1 MPFARTSAAA
11 QPSPTP
17 PTPPATG
24 NPPPPPA
31 PSPAAAEPRYYVAIG
46 GQSVLMPKSE
56 AQAQNP
62 NLPCMTEDQKSGW
75 QTVAVLLPMANPMR
89 TSNPPA
95 AGGFAGR
102 AGQPQAQQ
110 GGTPANL
117 YAGVENAEVYRK
129 GALFTEGEYIARVA
143 RAEYIQGRQ
152 KNMVLIE
159 LEIITSSYDAT
170 IPATQGALREGV
182 HATAFIIKND
192 NFLSNIKEVV
202 LACSGFDA
210 VGNWRKEDDVVTAEE
225 CNALT
230 APEQAFAGALVY
242 LEAKMTKTRAGA
254 DYTRVNWWPC
264 PVHPAKD
271 AAGQP
276 NPQAGQPDHTKLAL
290 VRG

>member
-1 MPFARTSAAA
+1 MAFPRTSAAA

-17 PTPPATG
+17 PTPPAMG

-89 TSNPPA
+89 TSTPPA

-102 AGQPQAQQ
+102 AGQAQASTYQQ
-110 GGTPANL
+110 GGVPANL
-117 YAGVENAEVYRK
+117 YAGVENAQVTRR
-129 GALFTEGEYIARVA
+129 GANFTEGQYVA
-143 RAEYIQGRQ
+143 KLGSAEYKQGRQ
-152 KNMVLIE
+152 KSYVILE
-159 LEIITSSYDAT
+159 LEIITSSYDQT
-170 IPATQGALREGV
+170 IPATQGALREGQ
-182 HATAFIIKND
+182 HATIFIALNDSFKN
-192 NFLSNIKEVV
+192 NIKEIV

-210 VGNWRKEDDVVTAEE
+210 EGNWRDENDVVTAQE
-225 CNALT
+225 CDALT
-230 APEQAFAGALVY
+230 SPEQAYAGAMVY
-242 LEAKMTKTRAGA
+242 LEAKQILTKENKPFTRI
-254 DYTRVNWWPC
+254 NWWPC
-264 PVHPAKD
+264 PLNKD
-271 AAGQP
+271 GT
-276 NPQAGQPDHTKLAL
+276 PDHAKLAL